1 MDFTCTSSSIVSQ
14 RISNWTGAIIRS
26 GGVHTVIGEG
36 ALVCSRIDAFIHIC
50 KIRVWS
56 LPGSVIAFRNY
67 PRIYFHISRHYMA
80 EILPIR
86 RKTLFNQS
94 INIRMTKR
102 LHTNASLLVLSIQR
116 KACFTKA
123 VTNWRIGLILF
134 ATIATVQCRKQ
145 RTYVRNWKK
154 HENYNLSLIHCKTRG
169 RERDVDIDGYLY
181 YRTFCHHPVR
191 SQIHSH
197 SWILRPHWYM
207 FDHTHLSQRRTR
219 QNLRDNTQG
228 WIMISQ
234 LNKYKLIKC
243 FKQCTVYLQ

>member
-1 MDFTCTSSSIVSQ
+1 
-14 RISNWTGAIIRS
+14 
-26 GGVHTVIGEG
+26 
-36 ALVCSRIDAFIHIC
+36 
-50 KIRVWS
+50 
-56 LPGSVIAFRNY
+56 
-67 PRIYFHISRHYMA
+67 MA

-102 LHTNASLLVLSIQR
+102 VHTNTSLLVLSIQR

-154 HENYNLSLIHCKTRG
+154 HENQEITIITFHSFIAKQEA
-169 RERDVDIDGYLY
+169 ERYVDIDGYLY
-181 YRTFCHHPVR
+181 YRTFCHRPVR
-191 SQIHSH
+191 SRIHSH
-197 SWILRPHWYM
+197 NWILRPHWYM
-207 FDHTHLSQRRTR
+207 FDHTHLSLRRTR

-228 WIMISQ
+228 CIMISQ
-234 LNKYKLIKC
+234 LNKYKLLKC